1 MNAIARLKM
10 ASFGDALVRRFP
22 PLYLAYRRELAAFD
36 ASDTAGRQALQQRL
50 VDRTLAA
57 ATSLPGYSA
66 QKGKPLD
73 AYPILTKEMLR
84 AAPDD
89 YRSPSGL
96 LTAAAATSGSS
107 GIPLAIKRSFA
118 SVVFEQAAI
127 DHVVALAGGDFRND
141 RIAVLRGEAIKD
153 PSDRTPPYWRIE
165 RGGRIMNFSVA
176 HLNAETAETFFK
188 ALKDFA
194 PGVIWAY
201 PSALDMLAACM
212 EQKGWRLD
220 VPVVLTSSEVL
231 TDELRARAEQLFG
244 ACVADYYGQAERV
257 SFAYALKAS
266 TYRFMPAYGRVEL
279 QPVGNEGDGRFRI
292 ISTNLR
298 NAAQPLVRYDTG
310 DIAIAPG
317 ALDAQGAA
325 EVALGIKPFA
335 RIEGRESDYLIAP
348 DGSRLIG
355 MNHIPRSIDGLLQMQ
370 LRQTDPDRVLVLA
383 VAERSENEAL
393 KAAIAAKV
401 AQRLPQT
408 MRVEI
413 RFCEAIARD
422 KSGKMPLVVR
432 EPGLCAPG

>member
-1 MNAIARLKM
+1 MNAIARLRM
-10 ASFGDALVRRFP
+10 ASLGDALVRRFP
-22 PLYLAYRRELAAFD
+22 PLYLAYRRDLAAFD
-36 ASDTAGRQALQQRL
+36 ALDTAGRQVRQQRL
-50 VDRTLAA
+50 VDRVLAA
-57 ATSLPGYSA
+57 ASGLPGYSA
-66 QKGKPLD
+66 CKGKPLD

-141 RIAVLRGEAIKD
+141 RIAVLRGEAIKA
-153 PSDRTPPYWRIE
+153 PSDRTPPYWRVE

-212 EQKGWRLD
+212 ERQGWRLD

-257 SFAYALKAS
+257 SFAYALKAAA
-266 TYRFMPAYGRVEL
+266 YRFMPAYGQVEL
-279 QPVGNEGDGRFRI
+279 HSVDGDGRFRI

-310 DIAIAPG
+310 DIAIA
-317 ALDAQGAA
+317 LDAQDAA
-325 EVALGIKPFA
+325 EVALGTKPFA

-383 VAERSENEAL
+383 VAERPTDETL

-413 RFCEAIARD
+413 RFCEAIARE

-432 EPGLCAPG
+432 ESGLCASG

>member
-1 MNAIARLKM
+1 MNAIARLRM
-10 ASFGDALVRRFP
+10 ASLGDALVRRFP
-22 PLYLAYRRELAAFD
+22 PLYLAYRRDLAAFD
-36 ASDTAGRQALQQRL
+36 ALDTAGRQARQQKL
-50 VDRTLAA
+50 VDRVLATA
-57 ATSLPGYSA
+57 SGLPGYSA
-66 QKGKPLD
+66 YKGKPLD
-73 AYPILTKEMLR
+73 AYPVLTKEMLR
-84 AAPDD
+84 SATGG

-107 GIPLAIKRSFA
+107 GIPLTIKRSFA

-127 DHVVALAGGDFRND
+127 DHVVALAGGDFRRD

-153 PSDRTPPYWRIE
+153 PSDRTPPYWRVE

-176 HLNAETAETFFK
+176 HLNTETAQTFFK

-194 PGVIWAY
+194 PGIIWAY

-212 EQKGWRLD
+212 ERQGWRLD

-257 SFAYALKAS
+257 SFAYALKAAA
-266 TYRFMPAYGRVEL
+266 YRFMPAYGQVEL
-279 QPVGNEGDGRFRI
+279 QPVEGDGRFRI

-298 NAAQPLVRYDTG
+298 NAAQPLVRYNTG
-310 DIAIAPG
+310 DIAV
-317 ALDAQGAA
+317 ALDAQNAV
-325 EVALGIKPFA
+325 EVALGTKPFA

-383 VAERSENEAL
+383 VAERFGDEPL

-401 AQRLPQT
+401 AQRLPET

-413 RFCEAIARD
+413 RFCEAIARE

-432 EPGLCAPG
+432 EAGLCASG

>member
-1 MNAIARLKM
+1 MNAIARLRM
-10 ASFGDALVRRFP
+10 ASLGDALVRRFP
-22 PLYLAYRRELAAFD
+22 PLYLAYRRDLAAFD
-36 ASDTAGRQALQQRL
+36 ALDTAGRQARQQWL
-50 VDRTLAA
+50 VDRVLATA
-57 ATSLPGYSA
+57 PALRGYSA
-66 QKGKPLD
+66 YKGKSLD

-107 GIPLAIKRSFA
+107 GIPLVIKRSFA

-127 DHVVALAGGDFRND
+127 DHVVALAGGDFRRD

-153 PSDRTPPYWRIE
+153 PSDRTPPYWRVE

-194 PGVIWAY
+194 PGIIWAY

-257 SFAYALKAS
+257 SFAYALKAAA
-266 TYRFMPAYGRVEL
+266 YRFMPAYGQVEFHS
-279 QPVGNEGDGRFRI
+279 VDGDGRFRI

-310 DIAIAPG
+310 DIAIA
-317 ALDAQGAA
+317 LDAQDAV
-325 EVALGIKPFA
+325 EVALGTKSFA

-370 LRQTDPDRVLVLA
+370 LRQTDPDRVVVLA

-413 RFCEAIARD
+413 RFCEAIARE

-432 EPGLCAPG
+432 EPGLCASG